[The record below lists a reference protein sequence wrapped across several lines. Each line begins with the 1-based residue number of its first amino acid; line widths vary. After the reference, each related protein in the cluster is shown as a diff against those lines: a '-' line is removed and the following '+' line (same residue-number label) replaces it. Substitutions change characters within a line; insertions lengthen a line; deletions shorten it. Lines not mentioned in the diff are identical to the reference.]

1 MVMERLPRALLAA
14 LLLLLAGCGAEAP
27 DPLRIALNP
36 WPGYH
41 GVLHLAQER
50 GYFAEAGVEVELVDV
65 TSLAHTRRA
74 FERGQVDVFGGT
86 AAELVL
92 AAHNGQRTPR
102 AFYAADWSE
111 GGDRI
116 YARNDIEEV
125 AALEGQRVGVE
136 PQSLDRMVLALALE
150 QAGLGLDDV
159 TLKGVAQTDTPA
171 ALEKGRIDAAV
182 SYPPTAS
189 RIEELGGFHRI
200 FDTSETPGGVIDFLM
215 TDAELLESRRA
226 ELIAVAEAF
235 HRAVQD
241 IRADPAGTY
250 PYMARVQGLS
260 ESDLTSTLDGIHL
273 LDGPEQPEVL
283 ADGQAR
289 DAVALARDVLA
300 RYGSSGL
307 ESVEAGRLVTPR
319 IIEAADF
326 R

>member
-1 MVMERLPRALLAA
+1 MVMERLPHLLLAA

-41 GVLHLAQER
+41 GVLHLAEER
-50 GYFAEAGVEVELVDV
+50 GYFADAGIEVELVDV

-92 AAHNGQRTPR
+92 AADNGQRAPR

-116 YARNDIEEV
+116 YARTGIEDV
-125 AALEGQRVGVE
+125 TDLEGQRVGVE
-136 PQSLDRMVLALALE
+136 PQSLDRMVLSLALE
-150 QAGLGLDDV
+150 KAGLGLEDV
-159 TLKGVAQTDTPA
+159 ILKGVAQTDTPA
-171 ALEKGRIDAAV
+171 ALVDGRIDAAV

-189 RIEELGGFHRI
+189 RIGELEGFHRI
-200 FDTSETPGGVIDFLM
+200 FDTSATPGGVIDFLM
-215 TDAELLESRRA
+215 TDAELLESRRGDLVA
-226 ELIAVAEAF
+226 IAEAF

-241 IRADPAGTY
+241 IRADAAGTY

-260 ESDLTSTLDGIHL
+260 EAELASTLDGIHL
-273 LDGPEQPEVL
+273 LDGNEQAVM
-283 ADGQAR
+283 ADGRAR
-289 DAVALARDVLA
+289 QAVALARDVLA
-300 RYGSSGL
+300 RSGSSHL
-307 ESVEAGRLVTPR
+307 ETVVPERLVTPR
-319 IIEAADF
+319 IIEAANF
-326 R
+326 P

>member
-1 MVMERLPRALLAA
+1 MIMERSLQPLLAA
-14 LLLLLAGCGAEAP
+14 LLLLLAGCSPEGP

-41 GVLHLAQER
+41 GILHLAEER
-50 GYFAEAGVEVELVDV
+50 GYFADAGVAVELVDV

-92 AAHNGQRTPR
+92 AARNGQRSPR

-116 YARNDIEEV
+116 YAHLGIDSV
-125 AALEGQRVGVE
+125 AGLEGKRVGVE

-150 QAGLGLDDV
+150 EAGLDLGDV
-159 TLKGVAQTDTPA
+159 SLRGVAQTDTPS
-171 ALEKGRIDAAV
+171 ALLDDRIDAAV

-189 RIEELGGFHRI
+189 RIEGLEGFHRI
-200 FDTSETPGGVIDFLM
+200 FDTSTTPGGVIDFLM
-215 TDAELLESRRA
+215 TDAELLEERRG
-226 ELIAVAEAF
+226 ELIAIAEAF
-235 HRAVQD
+235 HRAVRD

-250 PYMARVQGLS
+250 PYMARVQGLT
-260 ESDLTSTLDGIHL
+260 EAELTSTLEGIRL
-273 LDGPEQPEVL
+273 LGGEGQEVL
-283 ADGQAR
+283 TDGRAR
-289 DAVALARDVLA
+289 EAVALARDVLA
-300 RYGSSGL
+300 RTDTAGL
-307 ESVEAGRLVTPR
+307 ERIQPGDLVSATIVE
-319 IIEAADF
+319 EADF